1 MRNNGA
7 FMTYSRE
14 ISQPIFDR
22 ALEVLV
28 KGVSSNFRYLGEK
41 QTPVI
46 SKGKGA
52 RIWDADGNEFIDYRL
67 GWGPIILGHADDR
80 VNHAVSEHLDNG
92 TTFAAT
98 TELEVIVAE
107 KLVKMIPSMEKLR
120 FTNTGT
126 EATMHALRTARGYS
140 NKEKFI
146 KFEGQYHG
154 AHDYVLFSTA
164 SSSVSAMGSR
174 TSPIPVQVGS
184 GIPNKIRDYVFCLPF
199 NDFDAVEKCVKDHYG
214 ELGAMLVEPCLGN
227 IAGIEPKDGFLQ
239 HLRSLCDK
247 YNIVLI
253 FDEVK
258 TGFRLSNGGAR
269 ETYGVIPDIST
280 YAKSLGNGL
289 PVAAFGGRSEI
300 MDVIGGGSVTHAGT
314 FGANGISMAA
324 ANAVLDILSESP
336 VLKNLSERGTRLKNG
351 LDQILTDADLP
362 HQMCGHPNIQG
373 FLITDKKVEEV
384 RDLVHSNDDLYES
397 IMNNMYDRGI
407 WIENDP
413 REPWFLCE
421 AHTDEV
427 IDHTLNI
434 FEESVKA
441 SLK

>member
-1 MRNNGA
+1 MS
-7 FMTYSRE
+7 YSRE
-14 ISQPIFDR
+14 KSQPIFDR
-22 ALEVLV
+22 ALNVLV
-28 KGVSSNFRYLGEK
+28 KGVSSNFRFLGEK
-41 QTPVI
+41 GTPVI
-46 SKGKGA
+46 VKGKGA
-52 RIWDADGNEFIDYRL
+52 HVWDADDNEFIDYRL

-80 VNHAVSEHLDNG
+80 VNQAVTEHLENG

-98 TELEVIVAE
+98 SELEVIVAE
-107 KLVKMIPSMEKLR
+107 KLVKMIPGMEKLR

-126 EATMHALRTARGYS
+126 EATMHALRTARGYT

-164 SSSVSAMGSR
+164 SSPVSAMGSR
-174 TSPIPVQVGS
+174 KSPIPVQVGS

-199 NDFDAVEKCVKDHYG
+199 NDFDAVEKCVKDHHG
-214 ELGAMLVEPCLGN
+214 EVAAMLVEPCLGN
-227 IAGIEPKDGFLQ
+227 IAGIEPKDGFLA

-247 YNIVLI
+247 YGIVLV

-269 ETYGVIPDIST
+269 ETYSVIPDIST

-289 PVAAFGGRSEI
+289 PVAAFGGKSEV

-314 FGANGISMAA
+314 FGANGVSMAA
-324 ANAVLDILSESP
+324 ANAVLDILNESP
-336 VLKNLSERGTRLKNG
+336 VLSDLSKRGNRLKNG
-351 LDQILTDADLP
+351 LDQILTNSGLS

-384 RDLVHSNDDLYES
+384 RDLAHSNDELYET

-407 WIENDP
+407 WVENDP

-441 SLK
+441 SVK

>member
-1 MRNNGA
+1 MS
-7 FMTYSRE
+7 YSRE
-14 ISQPIFDR
+14 KSQPIFDR
-22 ALEVLV
+22 ALNVLV
-28 KGVSSNFRYLGEK
+28 KGVSSNFRFLGENE
-41 QTPVI
+41 TPVI
-46 SKGKGA
+46 VKGKGA
-52 RIWDADGNEFIDYRL
+52 HVWDADDNEFIDYRL

-80 VNHAVSEHLDNG
+80 VNQAVTEHLENG

-98 TELEVIVAE
+98 SELEVIVAE
-107 KLVKMIPSMEKLR
+107 KLVKMIPGMEKLR

-126 EATMHALRTARGYS
+126 EATMHALRTARGYT

-164 SSSVSAMGSR
+164 SSPISAMGAR

-184 GIPNKIRDYVFCLPF
+184 GIPDKIRDYVYCLPF
-199 NDFDAVEKCVKDHYG
+199 NDFEAVEQCVKDHHG
-214 ELGAMLVEPCLGN
+214 ELGAILVEPCLGN
-227 IAGIEPKDGFLQ
+227 IAGIEPKDGFLD
-239 HLRSLCDK
+239 HLRSLCNDH
-247 YNIVLI
+247 NIALI

-289 PVAAFGGRSEI
+289 PVAAFGGKAEV

-314 FGANGISMAA
+314 FGANGVSMAA
-324 ANAVLDILSESP
+324 ANAVIDILNETP
-336 VLKNLSERGTRLKNG
+336 VLKDLSKRGLRLKEG
-351 LDQILTDADLP
+351 LDQVLTDADLP

-373 FLITDKKVEEV
+373 FLITDKKVQEV
-384 RDLVHSNDDLYES
+384 RDLAYSDDGLYET
-397 IMNNMYDRGI
+397 IMNNMYNRGV
-407 WIENDP
+407 WIEDDP

-421 AHTDEV
+421 AHTEEI
-427 IDHTLNI
+427 IDKTLNI
-434 FEESVKA
+434 FQESVKA
-441 SLK
+441 AVK

>member
-1 MRNNGA
+1 MS
-7 FMTYSRE
+7 YSRD

-22 ALEVLV
+22 ALNVLV
-28 KGVSSNFRYLGEK
+28 KGVSSNFRFLGEK
-41 QTPVI
+41 ETPVI
-46 SKGKGA
+46 VKGKGA
-52 RIWDADGNEFIDYRL
+52 HVWDADDNAFIDYRL

-80 VNHAVSEHLDNG
+80 VNHAVAEHLENG

-98 TELEVIVAE
+98 SELEVIVAE
-107 KLVKMIPSMEKLR
+107 KLVKMIPGMEKLR

-126 EATMHALRTARGYS
+126 EATMHALRTARGYT

-164 SSSVSAMGSR
+164 SSPISAMGAR

-184 GIPNKIRDYVFCLPF
+184 GIPDKIRDYVFCLPF
-199 NDFDAVEKCVKDHYG
+199 NDFDAIEQCVKDHHG
-214 ELGAMLVEPCLGN
+214 EVAAVLVEPCLGN
-227 IAGIEPKDGFLQ
+227 IAGIEPKDGFLD
-239 HLRSLCDK
+239 HLRSLCSDH
-247 YNIVLI
+247 NIVLI

-269 ETYGVIPDIST
+269 DTYGVIPDIST

-289 PVAAFGGRSEI
+289 PVAAFGGKAQI

-314 FGANGISMAA
+314 FGANGVSMAA
-324 ANAVLDILSESP
+324 ANAVIDILDETP
-336 VLKNLSERGTRLKNG
+336 VLKELANRGLKLKNG
-351 LDQILTDADLP
+351 LNQILTDADLP

-373 FLITDKKVEEV
+373 FLITEKEVHEV
-384 RDLVHSNDDLYES
+384 RDLAHSDDVLYET
-397 IMNNMYDRGI
+397 IMNNMYNRGV
-407 WIENDP
+407 WIEDDP

-421 AHTDEV
+421 AHTEEI
-427 IDHTLNI
+427 IDKTLNI
-434 FEESVKA
+434 FQESVKA
-441 SLK
+441 AVK

>member
-1 MRNNGA
+1 MS
-7 FMTYSRE
+7 YSRE
-14 ISQPIFDR
+14 KSQPIFDR
-22 ALEVLV
+22 ALNVLV
-28 KGVSSNFRYLGEK
+28 KGVSSNFRFLGENE
-41 QTPVI
+41 TPVI
-46 SKGKGA
+46 VKGKGA
-52 RIWDADGNEFIDYRL
+52 HVWDADDNEFIDYRL

-80 VNHAVSEHLDNG
+80 VNQAVTEHLENG

-98 TELEVIVAE
+98 SELEVIVAE
-107 KLVKMIPSMEKLR
+107 KLVKMIPGMEKLR

-126 EATMHALRTARGYS
+126 EATMHALRTARGYT

-164 SSSVSAMGSR
+164 SSPISAMGAR

-184 GIPNKIRDYVFCLPF
+184 GIPDKIRDYVYCLPF
-199 NDFDAVEKCVKDHYG
+199 NDFEAVEQCVKDHHG
-214 ELGAMLVEPCLGN
+214 ELAAILVEPCLGN
-227 IAGIEPKDGFLQ
+227 IAGIEPKDGFLD
-239 HLRSLCDK
+239 HLRSLCNDH
-247 YNIVLI
+247 NIALI

-289 PVAAFGGRSEI
+289 PVAAFGGKAEV

-314 FGANGISMAA
+314 FGANGVSMAA
-324 ANAVLDILSESP
+324 ANAVIDILNETP
-336 VLKNLSERGTRLKNG
+336 VLKDLSKRGLRLKEG
-351 LDQILTDADLP
+351 LDQVLTDADLP

-373 FLITDKKVEEV
+373 FLITDKKVQEV
-384 RDLVHSNDDLYES
+384 RDLAYSDDGLYET
-397 IMNNMYDRGI
+397 IMNNMYNRGV
-407 WIENDP
+407 WIEDDP

-421 AHTDEV
+421 AHTEEI
-427 IDHTLNI
+427 IDKTLNI
-434 FEESVKA
+434 FQESVKA
-441 SLK
+441 AVK

>member
-1 MRNNGA
+1 MS
-7 FMTYSRE
+7 YSRD

-22 ALEVLV
+22 ALNVLV
-28 KGVSSNFRYLGEK
+28 KGVSSNFRFLGEK
-41 QTPVI
+41 ETPVI
-46 SKGKGA
+46 VKGKGA
-52 RIWDADGNEFIDYRL
+52 SVWDADNNEFIDYRL

-80 VNHAVSEHLDNG
+80 VNQAVAEHLENG

-98 TELEVIVAE
+98 SELEVIVAE
-107 KLVKMIPSMEKLR
+107 KLVKMVPGMEKLR

-126 EATMHALRTARGYS
+126 EATMHALRTARGYT

-164 SSSVSAMGSR
+164 SSPISAMGAR

-184 GIPNKIRDYVFCLPF
+184 GIPDKIRDYVFCLPF
-199 NDFDAVEKCVKDHYG
+199 NDFDAIEQCVKDHHG
-214 ELGAMLVEPCLGN
+214 EVAAVLVEPCLGN
-227 IAGIEPKDGFLQ
+227 IAGIEPKDGFLD
-239 HLRSLCDK
+239 HLRSLCSDH
-247 YNIVLI
+247 NIVLI

-269 ETYGVIPDIST
+269 DTYGVIPDIST

-289 PVAAFGGRSEI
+289 PVAAFGGKAQV

-314 FGANGISMAA
+314 FGANGVSMAA
-324 ANAVLDILSESP
+324 ANAVIDILNETP
-336 VLKNLSERGTRLKNG
+336 VLKDLADRALRLKKG
-351 LDQILTDADLP
+351 LDQILTDADLS

-373 FLITDKKVEEV
+373 FLITEKEVHEV
-384 RDLVHSNDDLYES
+384 RDLAYSDDALYEA

-407 WIENDP
+407 WVESDP

-421 AHTDEV
+421 AHTDAI
-427 IDHTLNI
+427 IDKTLNI
-434 FEESVKA
+434 FQESVKA
-441 SLK
+441 AVK